1 MKKRKNPIPKDKKLS
16 ENLKK
21 VIKQFFTGKGFQPS
35 TLDELMGRLALPPL
49 HKKTVL
55 QCLKELLQEGAIEK
69 CGDQYTSKIDTSL
82 IVSGVISVHPRG
94 FGFLRTAPGSGFD
107 QDIFVPKHLTQHAVD
122 GDVVEVKVSLET
134 VSEKGPEGR
143 VISIIERTRTHV
155 AGIIREISR
164 DGEIIAY
171 VPLLGDRKK
180 VMVENEENHPLKVG
194 DRIIMEV
201 SDWGTKET
209 DTVCRFSHLLG
220 HISDPSCDID
230 AAIEEFELRSDFPL
244 PVLSDAQAFGTK
256 VLTKDMKNREDLR
269 DLKSITI
276 DPDTAKDFDDALT
289 IQKTPGGGFHLRVHI
304 ADVSHYVQSDSPLDK
319 EASLRCNSTYF
330 PGFCLPMLP
339 PSLSENLCSLKPN
352 VNRLA
357 VSVLMDFD
365 KNGSLENYRITRSV
379 IKSVKRFTY
388 GEAKF
393 VLDGKKKSPH
403 LKELELMVELCLL
416 LKKHR
421 YERGSIEFALPEL
434 IIVVDENG
442 VPKETL
448 SSEYDITHQMVEEFM
463 LKANEIVARH
473 LSEQGKEVSYR
484 IHEEPS
490 KENMREFAS
499 IAGAFGFNLPDEPKA
514 EELQELFEK
523 ALGTPHGPYLAI
535 SYIRSMQMAIY
546 SPENVGHYG
555 LSLTHY
561 CHFTSPIRRY
571 VDLVIHRLL
580 FEEERSQEII
590 HAISDRCSEQE
601 RVSSRA
607 ETRVRLLK
615 KLRYLKQLL
624 EGDPNRHF
632 EAVIT
637 KAVPFGVYFEL
648 EDLMLEGFLH
658 VSELE
663 EDYFVYEESFRRL
676 KGRRTGIKYEPGRKI
691 DVMVKGVDLIFLKAE
706 WNLLGSAPQF
716 PKTKKKGK
724 KRRK

>member
-1 MKKRKNPIPKDKKLS
+1 MKKQKKPIPKDKKLS

-35 TLDELMGRLALPPL
+35 TVDELMSRLALPPQHRKITL
-49 HKKTVL
+49 L
-55 QCLKELLQEGAIEK
+55 ILKELIQEKAIEK
-69 CGDQYTSKIDTSL
+69 CGDQYTSKIDAAL

-155 AGIIREISR
+155 AGIIRAVNT
-164 DGEIIAY
+164 DGDIAAY

-180 VMVENEENHPLKVG
+180 VQVENEEDRPLRVG

-201 SDWGTKET
+201 SDWGTKDT

-256 VLTKDMKNREDLR
+256 VLAKDMKNREDLR
-269 DLKSITI
+269 DVKSITI

-289 IQKTPGGGFHLRVHI
+289 IQKKPNGEFHLRVHI

-365 KNGSLENYRITRSV
+365 KNGSLKSYRIVRSV

-388 GEAKF
+388 REAKA
-393 VLDGKKKSPH
+393 VLDGEKKSPH
-403 LKELELMVELCLL
+403 SKELELMVELCLL

-421 YERGSIEFALPEL
+421 YNRGSIEFALPEL

-448 SSEYDITHQMVEEFM
+448 SSQYDITHQMVEEFM

-484 IHEEPS
+484 VHEEPS

-499 IAGAFGFNLPDEPKA
+499 IAGAFGFRLPDEPSA

-580 FEEERSQEII
+580 FEEEKSQETIR
-590 HAISDRCSEQE
+590 AVSDRCSEQE
-601 RVSSRA
+601 RISSRA

-624 EGDPNRHF
+624 DGDPHRNF

-658 VSELE
+658 VSELD

-691 DVMVKGVDLIFLKAE
+691 QVMVKGVDLIFLKAE
-706 WNLLGSAPQF
+706 WNLIGSTPQF
-716 PKTKKKGK
+716 QKTKRKSKK
-724 KRRK
+724 KRK